1 MCINLKHLFATSCCS
16 FAVNIGLDDQNITL
30 HINPRFNAHGDENAV
45 VCNSYQGGKW
55 CEEVR
60 GESFPFKQAE
70 EFKVCV
76 YCSPAC
82 VSAGRRS
89 APCLF
94 LSVSDLCFVPLIT
107 IIIFRTNLWT
117 HSEICVR
124 HVAYYIELAKGVK
137 FEISTLSKNG
147 AVCNIFVYIF
157 FLFLLHTSC
166 HLDGHDIHLYRVPG
180 DFIRRLCNQLPQ
192 PHRRG
197 EVLRHGLRWGC
208 SHHKRWNQVNVHP
221 PRNCGIEI
229 QFFFFQFRACGIS
242 GASHAVVTQ
251 WIMEEFSFLTRKQ
264 P

>member
-1 MCINLKHLFATSCCS
+1 M
-16 FAVNIGLDDQNITL
+16 NIGPDDQDITL

-45 VCNSYQGGKW
+45 VCNSYQGGNW

-60 GESFPFKQAE
+60 GGSFPFQQGE

-89 APCLF
+89 VPCLF

-107 IIIFRTNLWT
+107 IIILRTNLWT

-124 HVAYYIELAKGVK
+124 HVTYYIELAKGVK

-157 FLFLLHTSC
+157 SLFLPVSC
-166 HLDGHDIHLYRVPG
+166 
-180 DFIRRLCNQLPQ
+180 
-192 PHRRG
+192 
-197 EVLRHGLRWGC
+197 
-208 SHHKRWNQVNVHP
+208 KHP
-221 PRNCGIEI
+221 AI
-229 QFFFFQFRACGIS
+229 
-242 GASHAVVTQ
+242 
-251 WIMEEFSFLTRKQ
+251 
-264 P
+264 